1 MDKPIVCVL
10 RAGDPVEGVI
20 EALHK
25 IKAQELFSKE
35 DRVLIKPNYI
45 TADHPSTGV
54 TTDGRIVEGL
64 VRFLRA
70 LGIESIILG
79 EGSGMADTMK
89 AFKVAGLL
97 ELAGRYGLR
106 LVDLNKD
113 ELVTVEIPGAVALKR
128 VKIAKTALESTFIVS
143 VPKLKVHRMAGVTLS
158 MKNMMGVVMPK
169 GSVHSPLD
177 EKIVDLNLVVKPKLA
192 VVDGIVAGGRAE
204 LNSLPISM
212 GIVIAGEDP
221 VAVDAVGA
229 ALMGFD
235 PLSIGHIR
243 RAHERSLGVGD
254 LTQIEV
260 IGEAIDAVRRDF
272 RSIAGHRG
280 FWAL

>member
-1 MDKPIVCVL
+1 MKKAIVCVL
-10 RAGDPVEGVI
+10 RTEDPVEGVI
-20 EALHK
+20 KALKK
-25 IKAQELFSKE
+25 INAEELLSQK

-70 LGIESIILG
+70 LGIESIIIA
-79 EGSGMADTMK
+79 EGSGMADTME

-113 ELVTVEIPGAVALKR
+113 ELVMVEIPRAMALKR

-177 EKIVDLNLVVKPKLA
+177 EKIVDLNLVIKPNLA
-192 VVDGIVAGGRAE
+192 VVDGIVAGARAE
-204 LNSLPISM
+204 LNSLPVHL
-212 GIVIAGEDP
+212 GIVIAGKDP

-235 PLSIGHIR
+235 PLTIGHIR
-243 RAHERSLGVGD
+243 RAHERHLGVGD
-254 LTQIEV
+254 LAQIEV
-260 IGEAIDAVRRDF
+260 VGEALDVVRRDF
-272 RSIAGHRG
+272 RSMASHRRL
-280 FWAL
+280 WIW